1 MSAVEGMFPLRRR
14 VISQI
19 SDGQIDPSCVATAIA
34 AAVLW
39 AVLVRNATPL
49 QHSLISIPGPLG

>member
-1 MSAVEGMFPLRRR
+1 MFPLRRR